1 MFGRLS
7 GENAAFNVAGAL
19 VKFDT
24 LLLDVPRTF
33 FSVPFAAMP
42 AWPAILELMGDMTEF

>member
-7 GENAAFNVAGAL
+7 GENAAFKVAGAL

-33 FSVPFAAMP
+33 FSLLVTGMP
-42 AWPAILELMGDMTEF
+42 V